1 MLDTIDINVVNL
13 MGMKPGQRAVTPKA
27 ASPHT
32 RKHTDAWRMAVKS
45 NKAHVVSA
53 LVECVCLA
61 GRSSYQR
68 PVGDFEYLTTHSSVP
83 VFLCF
88 LEQHGGTLLL
98 FGDRV
103 AHWFWRVMLSICAY
117 VYAFIAGLFH
127 CRNRNKQHPQTNR
140 LHTFV
145 SAWIPQWQR
154 CDIPV
159 ALSQTDSHIPLS
171 PHSQH
176 LSHSLST
183 LSYT

>member
-1 MLDTIDINVVNL
+1 MLCLLWRSVFVWQVA
-13 MGMKPGQRAVTPKA
+13 PAVTSA
-27 ASPHT
+27 QCVQQHT
-32 RKHTDAWRMAVKS
+32 A
-45 NKAHVVSA
+45 
-53 LVECVCLA
+53 
-61 GRSSYQR
+61 
-68 PVGDFEYLTTHSSVP
+68 
-83 VFLCF
+83 VFLRF
-88 LEQHGGTLLL
+88 SPFFALI
-98 FGDRV
+98 
-103 AHWFWRVMLSICAY
+103 WFWRVTLWIRAY

-127 CRNRNKQHPQTNR
+127 CSYRNKQHPQADR

-183 LSYT
+183 LSYS